1 MATAPEKTTT
11 KKLKF
16 FELRDHHQ
24 SIPRQNLTLEKMPPL
39 IYTVLS
45 ARGIT
50 GRKVFFEPFLLKKPE
65 VDFSI
70 YSLGGLICMVI
81 YQ

>member
-24 SIPRQNLTLEKMPPL
+24 SIPRQNLLLKKLPAL
-39 IYTVLS
+39 IYTVQVQYDDDDDDPTHS
-45 ARGIT
+45 T
-50 GRKVFFEPFLLKKPE
+50 SFC
-65 VDFSI
+65 D
-70 YSLGGLICMVI
+70 
-81 YQ
+81 